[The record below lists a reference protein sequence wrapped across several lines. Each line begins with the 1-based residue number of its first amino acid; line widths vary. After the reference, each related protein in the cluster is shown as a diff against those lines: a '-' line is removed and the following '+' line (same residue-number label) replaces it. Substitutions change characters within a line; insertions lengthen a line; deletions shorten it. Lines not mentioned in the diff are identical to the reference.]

1 MDLIDFFTILISMT
15 CILRIYRLYKG
26 LLCGKFSQMHK
37 VRSTTR
43 DGRSQN
49 NNKGVSFWIYKRVVI
64 LFSSRVLLWD
74 HFKRIFSSQSW
85 ARVFL
90 IRVRKIYIPYM
101 VIWGVIPIKILKILI
116 TPPILDGFDWFFH
129 HFDQHDVYFTYI

>member
-1 MDLIDFFTILISMT
+1 MDLIDFYSILIRC
-15 CILRIYRLYKG
+15 CIFYVYINYVKV

-64 LFSSRVLLWD
+64 FVFHLFFREISLKEFFL
-74 HFKRIFSSQSW
+74 SQSW

-101 VIWGVIPIKILKILI
+101 VIWGVIPIKILI
-116 TPPILDGFDWFFH
+116 TPSILDGFDWFLQH
-129 HFDQHDVYFTYI
+129 IDQDVVYFTYI